1 MLCFPGLLNGF
12 VFPEAPT
19 DAGLEF
25 NRSPGENQGDGA
37 DPSLDGN
44 RTSGTESLAVAAR
57 GNHRDLCW
65 PDLPF
70 ELYFEQIQNLSLG
83 RRGQFNKKTQGSCM
97 LWRPNMVTEGNYNQF
112 HLCEEKR
119 WREKEERE
127 AAERKEGLRG
137 GQTACSSPSCTRPLP
152 HCGHSHTALCFQREQ
167 PRKCFLGA
175 PAEEKD
181 PISSPSS

>member
-44 RTSGTESLAVAAR
+44 RTSGTDFLAVAAR

-70 ELYFEQIQNLSLG
+70 ELYLSKYRTFL
-83 RRGQFNKKTQGSCM
+83 R
-97 LWRPNMVTEGNYNQF
+97 V
-112 HLCEEKR
+112 EEDSST
-119 WREKEERE
+119 
-127 AAERKEGLRG
+127 RKHRAVACCGA
-137 GQTACSSPSCTRPLP
+137 QTW
-152 HCGHSHTALCFQREQ
+152 
-167 PRKCFLGA
+167 
-175 PAEEKD
+175 
-181 PISSPSS
+181 

>member
-37 DPSLDGN
+37 DPSFDGN
-44 RTSGTESLAVAAR
+44 RTSGTESLAVAAQ

-70 ELYFEQIQNLSLG
+70 ELYFEQIQNLSQG
-83 RRGQFNKKTQGSCM
+83 RRRQFNKKTQGSCM
-97 LWRPNMVTEGNYNQF
+97 LWLPNKVTEGNYNQF
-112 HLCEEKR
+112 HLWGEGR
-119 WREKEERE
+119 RSSRKESG
-127 AAERKEGLRG
+127 AER
-137 GQTACSSPSCTRPLP
+137 RPDRLQLTLL
-152 HCGHSHTALCFQREQ
+152 HTATPTLLFVSREESS
-167 PRKCFLGA
+167 LGNA
-175 PAEEKD
+175 
-181 PISSPSS
+181 S

>member
-44 RTSGTESLAVAAR
+44 RTSGTEFLAVAAR

-70 ELYFEQIQNLSLG
+70 ELYFEQIQNLSQG

-97 LWRPNMVTEGNYNQF
+97 LWRPNMVTEGNFIINSI
-112 HLCEEKR
+112 CAK
-119 WREKEERE
+119 K
-127 AAERKEGLRG
+127 RG
-137 GQTACSSPSCTRPLP
+137 GGR
-152 HCGHSHTALCFQREQ
+152 
-167 PRKCFLGA
+167 RKN
-175 PAEEKD
+175 EKQQKGKRG
-181 PISSPSS
+181 

>member
-37 DPSLDGN
+37 DPSFDGN

-65 PDLPF
+65 PDLSF
-70 ELYFEQIQNLSLG
+70 ELYFEQIQNLSQG

-97 LWRPNMVTEGNYNQF
+97 LWRPNKVTEGNFIINST
-112 HLCEEKR
+112 CGK
-119 WREKEERE
+119 K
-127 AAERKEGLRG
+127 RG
-137 GQTACSSPSCTRPLP
+137 GR
-152 HCGHSHTALCFQREQ
+152 R
-167 PRKCFLGA
+167 RKN
-175 PAEEKD
+175 EK
-181 PISSPSS
+181 